1 MSKALTMKA
10 PVASGSVTP
19 CVTANT
25 AAPGVDQAVNTG
37 CRYQRLNTKLVPP
50 MPKPSAH
57 IQDAVCASLAPKA
70 CAAEKTMAAE
80 LVNPTR
86 TATKPATTV
95 DRDASLNHF
104 FNM

>member
-1 MSKALTMKA
+1 
-10 PVASGSVTP
+10 
-19 CVTANT
+19 
-25 AAPGVDQAVNTG
+25 
-37 CRYQRLNTKLVPP
+37 
-50 MPKPSAH
+50 
-57 IQDAVCASLAPKA
+57 
-70 CAAEKTMAAE
+70 MAAE